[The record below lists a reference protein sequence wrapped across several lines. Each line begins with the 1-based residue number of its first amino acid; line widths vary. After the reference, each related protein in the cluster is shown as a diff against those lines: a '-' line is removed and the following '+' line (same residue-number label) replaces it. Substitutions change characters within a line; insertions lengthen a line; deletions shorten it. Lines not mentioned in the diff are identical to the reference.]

1 MLIYAH
7 RGASKDHPEHTK
19 AAYYAA
25 VEQGADGFECD
36 IRLTK
41 DGVPVLWH
49 DADEVA
55 TTNFSDLQKINPEV
69 MTLDDFL
76 EIAIAHKK
84 GVAIETK
91 HPVPS
96 GNAVEDVVIETL
108 KKHNAAAKIDI
119 CIMSFSVLAVAY
131 LKRKSDFKVV
141 QLIGDE
147 HFWIKPYIATPHI
160 FAPSINAIRKHP
172 DFVAKMHK
180 RGKTVNVW
188 TVDEPEDQR
197 LCERIGVDIMITNTP
212 GRARKTLGYS

>member
-7 RGASKDHPEHTK
+7 RGASKDHPEHTR
-19 AAYYAA
+19 AAYNAA

-41 DGVPVLWH
+41 DGIPVLWH
-49 DADEVA
+49 DADAVA
-55 TTNFSDLQKINPEV
+55 TTDFSELVKINPEV

-76 EIAIAHKK
+76 EIAISHKK

-91 HPVPS
+91 HPVPT

-119 CIMSFSVLAVAY
+119 CIMSFSVLAVSY

-147 HFWIKPYIATPHI
+147 HFWIKPYIATPHT
-160 FAPSINAIRKHP
+160 FAPSINSIRKHP
-172 DFVAKMHK
+172 DFVEKMHK

-212 GRARKTLGYS
+212 GQARRTLGYS